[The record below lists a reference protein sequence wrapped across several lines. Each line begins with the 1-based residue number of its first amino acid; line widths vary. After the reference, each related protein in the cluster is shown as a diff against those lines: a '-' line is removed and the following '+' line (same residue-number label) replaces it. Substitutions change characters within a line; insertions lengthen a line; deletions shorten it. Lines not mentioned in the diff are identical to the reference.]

1 MKECIAYEPWAH
13 GEAHFEF
20 NKAFLTVLCNLYD
33 SIVFYGERLHIS
45 LLQNSVDNS
54 KISFIELKITDY
66 EHIAGKITS
75 FFIELKNILKI
86 RKHANENDIFFT
98 YGAAHTMLYA
108 ERLLKR
114 NRCFY
119 IQHGALEVI
128 QKKLS
133 PLKLN
138 YYLSA
143 ALKGCPKNH
152 RIIVLGESIK
162 SNALKQMPFLAEKM
176 FSLDHPFIPNP
187 FDCRNSNIEKK
198 NKILIGTIGVGSLE
212 KGLPGLNE
220 LAKYLY
226 TKNCSR
232 IQLQHIGRILDCSI
246 DKSLIDIPFNSSGLI
261 PRELYLDAVKKLD
274 FVLFLY
280 PVDSYKLTASGAVFD
295 AFQCEK
301 PIIALQNDFFAYLF
315 KKCNAIGYMCKNI
328 DQIKDVL
335 DGLENM
341 NQSDYEAM
349 CRASNQIL
357 HNFSPDVVAEQLRQ
371 IVFCEY
377 ASRRI
382 KC

>member
-13 GEAHFEF
+13 GEAHLEF

-33 SIVFYGERLHIS
+33 SVVFYGEHLHIS
-45 LLQNSVDNS
+45 LLRDSVDTT
-54 KISFIELKITDY
+54 KIVFIELKITDY
-66 EHIAGKITS
+66 EHIAGKLSS
-75 FFIELKNILKI
+75 FFIELKNVLKI
-86 RKHANENDIFFT
+86 RKRANGNDIFFT

-108 ERLLKR
+108 ERLLKN

-143 ALKGCPKNH
+143 ALKKCPKNH

-162 SNALKQMPFLAEKM
+162 TNALKQMPFLAEKI
-176 FSLDHPFIPNP
+176 FSLDHPFISNTSY
-187 FDCRNSNIEKK
+187 CENSNIEKK
-198 NKILIGTIGVGSLE
+198 SKIFIGTIGVGSFE
-212 KGLPGLNE
+212 KGLPELNE

-232 IQLQHIGRILDCSI
+232 IHLQHIGRILDCSI
-246 DKSLIDIPFNSSGLI
+246 DRSLIDIPFNSSSLI
-261 PRELYLDAVKKLD
+261 PRKIYLDAVKKLD
-274 FVLFLY
+274 FILFLY

-295 AFQCEK
+295 AFQCGK

-315 KKCNAIGYMCKNI
+315 QKCNAIGYICKDI
-328 DQIKDVL
+328 HQIKSVL
-335 DGLENM
+335 DELENI
-341 NQSDYEAM
+341 NQSDYETM
-349 CRASNQIL
+349 CRASNQML
-357 HNFSPDVVAEQLRQ
+357 HNFSPDVVAEQLRH
-371 IVFCEY
+371 IVFCENV
-377 ASRRI
+377 SRNI
-382 KC
+382 TC